1 MVDLFV
7 GLVLGNM
14 VAGVIGNRTDALFC
28 QCWQT
33 IYERLRQGSPR
44 DNHDLQRAIRKAI
57 LQATLC
63 LLSNALMERGV
74 NVQNWLSRLWRRLP
88 FGQPR
93 DEESRWLWRV
103 YNELSAELSRVS
115 SAEDVPPSPVAENEL
130 ALLLQPQGVTAE
142 KRAKELQERVTD
154 EWLRELRELSASKQ
168 FGEPPEVFVRRLR
181 EGWQPPE
188 ATERFFWFDLVC
200 AFFAHEIK
208 HNQCVANIVMAKLLA
223 GLTVDEQ
230 PLSDALTA
238 YLERRFAPILQR
250 LDDIKQQLD
259 ELERQQREG
268 FEELKERQAE
278 IIATL
283 MPMRETQQVM
293 QALLSEVGK
302 WLCWMAENF
311 GKSHVATYLDDATRQ
326 FLREKWQQGF
336 VGRKE
341 AMERLNRF
349 VATNPNG
356 VAIVYAPA
364 GYGKTTFLAH
374 WIRQVEETGGWLSGD
389 GETGVAIVRHFFSP
403 TMHLSPS
410 PSNAFAHLL
419 AQLTRLSDQPT
430 PIPDRDDERWAALR
444 NFLANLKSPEGV
456 NKLVI
461 VLDGLDDAEGK
472 VEPFDK
478 IPEGL
483 FVVVSGRWD
492 GEGELPNYLK
502 EWAKFTE
509 FIPLK
514 ALSEEEIREWLRTAG
529 EGELAR
535 FAENDDFVRMLREK
549 TDGLPLFVRYL
560 MDDLLQAV
568 KEGKSPEQVLERTP
582 KGFSEYVKE
591 QFKQLAK
598 LVRNEKGVRDLFALL
613 TVAKGALR
621 QDEVEELTD
630 LSVWDLED
638 LPHQVT
644 RWFSI
649 GKTRSSAD
657 MPTADMA
664 TYSFAHPLLAEEF
677 RKYLGKEARQME
689 GKLLEWCENWREHP
703 SFPYIL
709 RHYAEHL
716 YDKWQMTNEQMTYDA
731 LCRLALDSDFKQA
744 QTQHLPDEPN
754 LPLKTVQLALKVAIQ
769 LEDALMMAR
778 LLIEHAKRAQI
789 EAETPLQAWR
799 KGHRERAL
807 ELATDIVFKRDHKL
821 GTLWSLFLA
830 WVAESEGEREWSKRF
845 LDEVRKR
852 WEGGK
857 LTELGDWQREMAA
870 FLLGEV
876 WQVEGAIEVAGL
888 VLDDESK
895 RKLATGWASKR
906 LFDQALKL
914 AEGIERAGWRAEA
927 LREIAGEMA
936 KAGMF
941 DQALK
946 VAEGI
951 EDADERAEALREIAG
966 EMAKAGMFEQ
976 ALKVAEGIE
985 KAGWRAWA
993 LREIAVGMAKAE
1005 MTDWAKEVFGRALM
1019 VAEGIEDAWQR
1030 AVALAAIAE
1039 GMAKAGMEDWAK
1051 EVFEQ
1056 ALKVA
1061 EGIEDA
1067 DERAR
1072 ALREIAVRM
1081 AEAGMMERAKEV
1093 FEQALKVA
1101 EGIEKAD
1108 VRAWALREIA
1118 GGMAKAGMF
1127 DQALKV
1133 AEGIEKAWWRA
1144 EALREIAGE
1153 MAKAGMFD
1161 QALKVA
1167 EGIEKAWWRA
1177 EALREIAEEMAK
1189 AGMFDQALKV
1199 AEGIEEADKRAEA
1212 LAAIAARMA
1221 KAGMFDQAL
1230 KVAEGIE
1237 KAWWRAEAL
1246 REIAEEMAKAGMIDW
1261 AKEVFDQALKVAG
1274 QARALIAIAG
1284 GMAKAGMIDWAK
1296 EVFDQALKVAE
1307 GIKWARQRARALIAI
1322 AGEMAKAGMFDQA
1335 LKVAEGIWRAEKRVE
1350 ALIAIAGGMA
1360 RAGMMERAKEVF
1372 DQALK
1377 LAEGI
1382 EDAGWRAVALR
1393 EIAEGMAKA
1402 GEVEGA
1408 VGIVEREMAVRT
1420 EGLPSVLQALAERAK
1435 QGDEK
1440 SKKEGFLKLLPWCGW
1455 SLEFAY
1461 KACGLLAWLYP
1472 ERGGEIARV
1481 VSGE

>member
-74 NVQNWLSRLWRRLP
+74 NVQSLISRLLHSLRLRLP
-88 FGQPR
+88 FGQLKN
-93 DEESRWLWRV
+93 EESRWLWRV

-154 EWLRELRELSASKQ
+154 EWLNELRER
-168 FGEPPEVFVRRLR
+168 FGEPPEVFVKRLR

-200 AFFAHEIK
+200 AFFAHEVK
-208 HNQCVANIVMAKLLA
+208 HNQAVANIVMAKLLA
-223 GLTVDEQ
+223 DLPVDEQ
-230 PLSDALTA
+230 HLSEALIA
-238 YLERRFAPILQR
+238 YLEQKFAPILQR

-278 IIATL
+278 IIAILLTV
-283 MPMRETQQVM
+283 R
-293 QALLSEVGK
+293 ASLSEVAQ
-302 WLCWMAENF
+302 WVRLIAESMAEIP
-311 GKSHVATYLDDATRQ
+311 VAKDLDRETRR
-326 FLREKWQQGF
+326 FLQDKWREGF

-341 AMERLNRF
+341 AVERLNRF

-389 GETGVAIVRHFFSP
+389 GETVVEVVSHFFNQAVDSSA
-403 TMHLSPS
+403 LR
-410 PSNAFAHLL
+410 PSNAYAHLL
-419 AQLTRLSDQPT
+419 AQLVLFSDQP
-430 PIPDRDDERWAALR
+430 IRIRFRISEDDWRADLR
-444 NFLANLKSPEGV
+444 NFLADSLKLPEGV
-456 NKLVI
+456 KLVI
-461 VLDGLDDAEGK
+461 VLDGLDDAEGEVK
-472 VEPFDK
+472 PFIPSK

-514 ALSEEEIREWLRTAG
+514 ALSEEELREWLRAAG

-582 KGFSEYVKE
+582 KGFSEYVRE
-591 QFKQLAK
+591 QFGQLAK

-630 LSVWDLED
+630 LSVWDLEG
-638 LPHQVT
+638 LPLQVT

-677 RKYLGKEARQME
+677 RKHLGKEAGQME

-716 YDKWQMTNEQMTYDA
+716 YEKCPMTNERMTNEQMTKYA
-731 LCRLALDSDFKQA
+731 ELCRLALDPEFAQA
-744 QTQHLPDEPN
+744 QTKHLPDEPN
-754 LPLKTVQLALKVAIQ
+754 LPLKTVQLALDAAIQ
-769 LEDALMMAR
+769 LEDAPMMAR
-778 LLIEHAKRAQI
+778 LLIEHAKRAQS

-799 KGHRERAL
+799 RGHRDRAL
-807 ELATDIVFKRDHKL
+807 ELATDFVFKRDHKL

-830 WVAESEGEREWSKRF
+830 WVAESEGERDWAKRF

-857 LTELGDWQREMAA
+857 LEKLPDWDWKGKMAA
-870 FLLGEV
+870 FLLGELG
-876 WQVEGAIEVAGL
+876 QLEGAIEVAGL
-888 VLDDESK
+888 VLDGYGK
-895 RKLATGWASKR
+895 GKLATNWASKG
-906 LFDQALKL
+906 L
-914 AEGIERAGWRAEA
+914 
-927 LREIAGEMA
+927 
-936 KAGMF
+936 F

-951 EDADERAEALREIAG
+951 EKADVRAGALRAIAG
-966 EMAKAGMFEQ
+966 EMAKAGMVDQALKVAEGIEEAWQRARALRAIAGEMAKAGMVDQ

-985 KAGWRAWA
+985 KADVRAGA
-993 LREIAVGMAKAE
+993 LIAIAEGMAEAGMVE
-1005 MTDWAKEVFGRALM
+1005 GAKEVFDQALK
-1019 VAEGIEDAWQR
+1019 VAEGIEKAWQR
-1030 AVALAAIAE
+1030 AGALREIAE

-1051 EVFEQ
+1051 EVF
-1056 ALKVA
+1056 
-1061 EGIEDA
+1061 D
-1067 DERAR
+1067 
-1072 ALREIAVRM
+1072 
-1081 AEAGMMERAKEV
+1081 
-1093 FEQALKVA
+1093 QALKVA

-1108 VRAWALREIA
+1108 VRAGALRA
-1118 GGMAKAGMF
+1118 
-1127 DQALKV
+1127 
-1133 AEGIEKAWWRA
+1133 
-1144 EALREIAGE
+1144 IAGE
-1153 MAKAGMFD
+1153 MAKAGMTD
-1161 QALKVA
+1161 WTKEV
-1167 EGIEKAWWRA
+1167 
-1177 EALREIAEEMAK
+1177 
-1189 AGMFDQALKV
+1189 FDQALKV
-1199 AEGIEEADKRAEA
+1199 AEGIEEAWQRAGA
-1212 LAAIAARMA
+1212 LRAIAGEMA
-1221 KAGMFDQAL
+1221 KAGMTDWTKEVFDQAL

-1237 KAWWRAEAL
+1237 EAWQRAGAL
-1246 REIAEEMAKAGMIDW
+1246 RAIAGEMAKAGMT
-1261 AKEVFDQALKVAG
+1261 
-1274 QARALIAIAG
+1274 
-1284 GMAKAGMIDWAK
+1284 DWAK

-1307 GIKWARQRARALIAI
+1307 GIEEAWQRAGALRAI
-1322 AGEMAKAGMFDQA
+1322 AGEMAKAGMEDWAKEVFDQA
-1335 LKVAEGIWRAEKRVE
+1335 LKVAEGIEEAWKRAW
-1350 ALIAIAGGMA
+1350 ALREIAVRMA
-1360 RAGMMERAKEVF
+1360 EAGMFEQALKAAEGIEEAWQRAWALRGIAREMAKAGMTDWAKEVF

-1377 LAEGI
+1377 VAEGI
-1382 EDAGWRAVALR
+1382 EEARWRAWALR
-1393 EIAEGMAKA
+1393 EIAREMARA
-1402 GEVEGA
+1402 GEVERA

-1440 SKKEGFLKLLPWCGW
+1440 SKEGFLKLLPWCGW

-1472 ERGGEIARV
+1472 ERGEEIAGV
-1481 VSGE
+1481 IAATGD